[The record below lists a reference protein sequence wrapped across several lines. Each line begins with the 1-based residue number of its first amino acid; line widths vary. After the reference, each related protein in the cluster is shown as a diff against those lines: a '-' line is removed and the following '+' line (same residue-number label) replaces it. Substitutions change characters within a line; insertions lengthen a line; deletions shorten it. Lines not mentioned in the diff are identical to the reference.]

1 MKTKLA
7 ALILAAT
14 FGLAASSFADEPHT
28 QTMKIKALDGTI
40 VELIQESQTH
50 SVKIRAHGETIAE
63 FKVSTNNPVVV
74 EGGLMV
80 DINSKPRR
88 LIGAKGGAITVRINC
103 AGEFPMIFKADEVE
117 LFSDRKPGGMLLAE

>member
-28 QTMKIKALDGTI
+28 QTMKI
-40 VELIQESQTH
+40 
-50 SVKIRAHGETIAE
+50 
-63 FKVSTNNPVVV
+63 
-74 EGGLMV
+74 
-80 DINSKPRR
+80 KPRR